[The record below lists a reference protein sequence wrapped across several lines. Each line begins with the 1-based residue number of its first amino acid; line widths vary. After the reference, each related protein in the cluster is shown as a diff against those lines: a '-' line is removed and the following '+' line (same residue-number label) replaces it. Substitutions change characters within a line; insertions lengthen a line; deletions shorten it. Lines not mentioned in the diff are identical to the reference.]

1 MKSQMRHDSN
11 GSVFPPFQNPFQ
23 AFLGNLDSMPSAFA
37 PAKTLARAQLE
48 VLGFVNRRAQ
58 AYLEIPSRLS
68 QCRTP
73 QDLINEQS
81 RFWNATF
88 QEYAEA
94 SRRVMGAW
102 GQLAQPAFSAAKFRS
117 DSAPRHD
124 YITFPEQKP
133 AAPKSS
139 EGDVTPEA
147 RRVA

>member
-1 MKSQMRHDSN
+1 MNSNSN
-11 GSVFPPFQNPFQ
+11 GSAFPQFQNPFQ

-37 PAKTLARAQLE
+37 PAKTIARAQLE
-48 VLGFVNRRAQ
+48 VFGLASRRAQ

-81 RFWNATF
+81 RFWHTAF
-88 QEYAEA
+88 QEYADV
-94 SRRVMGAW
+94 SRRVMDIW
-102 GQLAQPAFSAAKFRS
+102 GQMLPSAFSQANLRADKG
-117 DSAPRHD
+117 PRHD

-133 AAPKSS
+133 AAPKSA
-139 EGDVTPEA
+139 EGDLTPET